1 MDFEVSEP
9 ALRRWVMASTEPAD
23 VPAKRIAELEGSG
36 AKISTAQ
43 NSTLFLESLCSY
55 PK

>member
-23 VPAKRIAELEGSG
+23 VPAKRIAELELLSNV
-36 AKISTAQ
+36 SAQ
-43 NSTLFLESLCSY
+43 SSPILA
-55 PK
+55 